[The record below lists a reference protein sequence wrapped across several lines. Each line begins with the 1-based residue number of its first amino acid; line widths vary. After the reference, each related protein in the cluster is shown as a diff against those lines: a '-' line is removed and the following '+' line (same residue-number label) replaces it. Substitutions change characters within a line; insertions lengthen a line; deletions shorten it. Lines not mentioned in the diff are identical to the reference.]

1 MLSCCYQR
9 RLPQRPPAVWNRRNT
24 CRPSSAPSPS
34 TSNPTAATRSPTV
47 PSSACPQVLQ
57 RYQVHPPLNA
67 WFFLCRL
74 VFAPLCVLRGS
85 YLLLVSSWLHKMLFM
100 FWADLQ
106 RNWSTIVWLYKES
119 RTWRGHLPSI
129 SLLALT
135 ALHSRI
141 ADGSDHT
148 DPAPSAMLCRHHSF
162 FIYPHLL
169 GKRQPSLTSKRQNLV
184 LMIVLHGSF
193 KSSQFK
199 TDLQSWYSERDSEVQ
214 WNWLRRDWTRIWL
227 SIVASSKHLSPVSK
241 KCMF

>member
-9 RLPQRPPAVWNRRNT
+9 LLPQRPPAVWNRRNT

-141 ADGSDHT
+141 ADAQTTQILPRQLCSVTTINFSFIPTCWVKGS
-148 DPAPSAMLCRHHSF
+148 L
-162 FIYPHLL
+162 
-169 GKRQPSLTSKRQNLV
+169 
-184 LMIVLHGSF
+184 
-193 KSSQFK
+193 
-199 TDLQSWYSERDSEVQ
+199 
-214 WNWLRRDWTRIWL
+214 
-227 SIVASSKHLSPVSK
+227 LSPVNGSS
-241 KCMF
+241 